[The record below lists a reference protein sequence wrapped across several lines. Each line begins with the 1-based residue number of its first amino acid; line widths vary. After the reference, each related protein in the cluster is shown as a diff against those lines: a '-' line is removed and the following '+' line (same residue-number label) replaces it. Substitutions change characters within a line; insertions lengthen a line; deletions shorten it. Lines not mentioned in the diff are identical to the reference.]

1 MSTARMATPGFKVA
15 KKCSVDHGSNPSNP
29 FDSGSDSEEETTL
42 SKISSPPVNS
52 QAKYKIC
59 PVSYDKDDGRGASSS
74 SSVYPGFSATR
85 SHYENDFRDSGGFEN
100 QSVQELE
107 EYTVYK
113 AEKTTEKINS
123 CLKIA
128 EDIREDATKTLVTLH
143 QQGEQITRTHMNAV
157 NIDHDLSRG
166 EKLLASLGG
175 FFSKTWKPKRSSHPI
190 KGPVLMND
198 DPFKRPVSH
207 LEQKDRLEWSTP
219 RRVSSEPKST
229 LERVEVE
236 KAKQDDKL
244 SDLSNLLGQLK
255 DMAVDMGS
263 EIERQNG
270 ALGHLHDDVDEIN
283 LRVKGANLR
292 ARRLLGK

>member
-1 MSTARMATPGFKVA
+1 MSTARMATPGSKVA
-15 KKCSVDHGSNPSNP
+15 KKCSVDHGFNPSNP

-42 SKISSPPVNS
+42 SKISSPH
-52 QAKYKIC
+52 
-59 PVSYDKDDGRGASSS
+59 YDKDDGRGASSS

-100 QSVQELE
+100 QS
-107 EYTVYK
+107 
-113 AEKTTEKINS
+113 EKTTEKINS

-143 QQGEQITRTHMNAV
+143 QQGEQITRTHLNAV

-219 RRVSSEPKST
+219 RRVSSEPSQ
-229 LERVEVE
+229 LWRESRSVE